1 MSVAAPQARRRL
13 VGRGR
18 SRDQR
23 WMAALAVLLVLE
35 LAYFSVTATGFWG
48 GGTGM
53 LDQTEYFLD
62 IGVMAIGVGFVIF
75 AGDIDLSCG
84 AMASFV
90 GILMAELWK
99 AGLEIWLAALVAVLV
114 AAAIGLLQ
122 GLIITL
128 FRLESLLVTLASQFI
143 LGSLATALGGGYP
156 PYGFPSSF
164 ESIAGTGS
172 IGPIP
177 AQIVEFAILGVVAFV
192 LVHRTAFGRSLV
204 LLGHNREA
212 ARYAGVDVTRTR
224 VLAFVL
230 SAAFAALAGVL
241 IAGTY
246 NTVRDDLG
254 DSLLLPAITIVVLG
268 GVDIFGGRGHMA
280 GVVFAAFVLGFLYQ
294 GLLIDGV
301 SQLTANMVGG
311 VVLVVALG
319 IKLALE
325 RRSGGAKVT
334 ERLRLRFARAGP
346 P

>member
-1 MSVAAPQARRRL
+1 M
-13 VGRGR
+13 
-18 SRDQR
+18 
-23 WMAALAVLLVLE
+23 
-35 LAYFSVTATGFWG
+35 
-48 GGTGM
+48 
-53 LDQTEYFLD
+53 
-62 IGVMAIGVGFVIF
+62 
-75 AGDIDLSCG
+75 
-84 AMASFV
+84 
-90 GILMAELWK
+90 
-99 AGLEIWLAALVAVLV
+99 
-114 AAAIGLLQ
+114 
-122 GLIITL
+122 
-128 FRLESLLVTLASQFI
+128 
-143 LGSLATALGGGYP
+143 
-156 PYGFPSSF
+156 
-164 ESIAGTGS
+164 
-172 IGPIP
+172 
-177 AQIVEFAILGVVAFV
+177 
-192 LVHRTAFGRSLV
+192 
-204 LLGHNREA
+204 
-212 ARYAGVDVTRTR
+212 
-224 VLAFVL
+224 LAFVL